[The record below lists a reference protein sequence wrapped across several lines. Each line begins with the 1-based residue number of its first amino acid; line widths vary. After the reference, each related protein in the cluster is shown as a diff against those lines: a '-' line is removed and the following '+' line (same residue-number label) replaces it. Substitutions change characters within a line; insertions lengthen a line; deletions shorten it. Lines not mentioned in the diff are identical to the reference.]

1 MKIIMMM
8 LIDNRRPGGGE
19 QACPAG
25 EGGAWQLHPGGQGVG
40 GAEGGAADNSRPYR
54 RPLTIFSYVLMFC

>member
-1 MKIIMMM
+1 MFKIVRNM
-8 LIDNRRPGGGE
+8 LIDNRRPGGWE
-19 QACPAG
+19 QACPAR

-54 RPLTIFSYVLMFC
+54 